1 MSNPLLKETL
11 LKFVEEDAPWGD
23 LTTELTINPETEAK
37 GKILAKASGVFA
49 GTEEVET
56 LASLLNL
63 KTRMKIRDGE
73 RFEANTILGEIIG
86 KAKNILLIE
95 RTLLNLLSHMCSIAT
110 ATRAA
115 TDLIKSKG
123 LQTRIAATRKTH
135 PGLRLFEK
143 KAVKIGGGDTHRMD
157 LSSMVLIKDN
167 HINLCGSVGE
177 AVKRARAVSSFTT
190 KIEVEVRSLAE
201 ALEAAEAGAD
211 IIMLDNMPLEGV
223 KEVVEEFERRGLR
236 NRVLLEASGGIN
248 QTNFLDYAQAGV
260 DVISMGSLTISP
272 QPLDIS
278 LEVEPYKGEED
289 A

>member
-56 LASLLNL
+56 LASLFNL

-110 ATRAA
+110 TTRAA

-177 AVKRARAVSSFTT
+177 AVKRARAASSFTT

-223 KEVVEEFERRGLR
+223 KEVVEEFEQRGLR

-248 QTNFLDYAQAGV
+248 QANFLDYAQAGV

>member
-11 LKFVEEDAPWGD
+11 LRFVEEDAPWGD

-37 GKILAKASGVFA
+37 GKIIAKTNGVFA

-56 LASLLNL
+56 LASLFNL
-63 KTRMKIRDGE
+63 KAKMKIRDGE
-73 RFEANTILGEIIG
+73 RFEANTLLGEIIG
-86 KAKNILLIE
+86 KAKHILLIE

-110 ATRAA
+110 TTRAA

-143 KAVKIGGGDTHRMD
+143 KAVKIGGGDPHRMD

-167 HINLCGSVGE
+167 HINLCGSISE
-177 AVKRARAVSSFTT
+177 AVKRAKAASSITT
-190 KIEVEVRSLAE
+190 KIEVEVSSLAE
-201 ALEAAEAGAD
+201 AVEAIEAGAD
-211 IIMLDNMPLEGV
+211 IIMLDNMPPKSV
-223 KEVVEEFERRGLR
+223 KEIVEELKRRGLR
-236 NRVLLEASGGIN
+236 NKVLLEASGGIN
-248 QTNFLDYAQAGV
+248 QTNLLDYAQAGV
-260 DVISMGSLTISP
+260 DIISMSSLTLYP
-272 QPLDIS
+272 QHIDIS
-278 LEVEPYKGEED
+278 LEVEPIEGEED

>member
-11 LKFVEEDAPWGD
+11 LRFVEEDAPWGD
-23 LTTELTINPETEAK
+23 LTTELIINPEAEAK
-37 GKILAKASGVFA
+37 GKIIAKASGVFA

-56 LASLLNL
+56 LASLFNL
-63 KTRMKIRDGE
+63 KAKMKIRDGE
-73 RFEANTILGEIIG
+73 KFEANTLLGELIG
-86 KAKNILLIE
+86 KAKHILLIE

-110 ATRAA
+110 ATKAA
-115 TDLIKSKG
+115 TDLLKSKG

-167 HINLCGSVGE
+167 HINLCGSVSE
-177 AVKRARAVSSFTT
+177 AVKRAKTASSITT

-211 IIMLDNMPLEGV
+211 IIMLDNVPAEGV
-223 KEVVEEFERRGLR
+223 KEVVEELKRRGLR

-248 QTNFLDYAQAGV
+248 QTNLLDYAQAGV
-260 DVISMGSLTISP
+260 DIISMGSLTLSP
-272 QPLDIS
+272 KPIDIS
-278 LEVEPYKGEED
+278 LEVEPIEGED
-289 A
+289 DV

>member
-11 LKFVEEDAPWGD
+11 LRFVEEDAPWGD

-37 GKILAKASGVFA
+37 GKIIAKASGVFA

-56 LASLLNL
+56 LASLFNL
-63 KTRMKIRDGE
+63 KAKMKIKDGE
-73 RFEANTILGEIIG
+73 RFEANTLLGEIIG
-86 KAKNILLIE
+86 KAKHILLIE

-110 ATRAA
+110 ATKAA
-115 TDLIKSKG
+115 TDLLKSKG

-143 KAVKIGGGDTHRMD
+143 KAVKIGGGDPHRMD

-167 HINLCGSVGE
+167 HINLCGSISE
-177 AVKRARAVSSFTT
+177 AVKKAKAASSITT
-190 KIEVEVRSLAE
+190 KTEVEARSLAE

-211 IIMLDNMPLEGV
+211 IIMLDNMPSEDV
-223 KEVVEEFERRGLR
+223 KEVVEELKRRGLR

-248 QTNFLDYAQAGV
+248 QTNLLDYAQTGV
-260 DVISMGSLTISP
+260 DIISMGSLTLYP
-272 QPLDIS
+272 QPIDIS
-278 LEVEPYKGEED
+278 LEVEPHKGEED

>member
-37 GKILAKASGVFA
+37 GKIIAKTSGIFA

-56 LASLLNL
+56 LASLFNL
-63 KTRMKIRDGE
+63 KAKMKIKDGE
-73 RFEANTILGEIIG
+73 RFEANTLLGEIIG
-86 KAKNILLIE
+86 RAKHILLIE
-95 RTLLNLLSHMCSIAT
+95 RTLLNLISHMCGVAT

-123 LQTRIAATRKTH
+123 LQTRVAATRKTH

-167 HINLCGSVGE
+167 HINLCGNISE
-177 AVKRARAVSSFTT
+177 AVKKARAASSFST

-201 ALEAAEAGAD
+201 ALEAVDAGAD
-211 IIMLDNMPLEGV
+211 IIMLDNMPPEGV
-223 KEVVEEFERRGLR
+223 KEVVEEMKRRRLR

-248 QTNFLDYAQAGV
+248 QTNLLDYAQTGV
-260 DVISMGSLTISP
+260 DIISMSTLT
-272 QPLDIS
+272 L
-278 LEVEPYKGEED
+278 
-289 A
+289 

>member
-1 MSNPLLKETL
+1 MSVGNPLLRETL
-11 LKFVEEDAPWGD
+11 LRFVQEDAPWGD
-23 LTTELTINPETEAK
+23 LTTELTVDPEDEAR
-37 GKILAKASGVFA
+37 GKIVAKTSGVFA
-49 GTEEVET
+49 GREEVET
-56 LASLLNL
+56 LTSLFNL
-63 KTRMKIRDGE
+63 KTNLKIKDGE
-73 RFEANTILGEIIG
+73 RFEANTILGEIYG
-86 KAKNILLIE
+86 KAKDILLIE

-123 LQTRIAATRKTH
+123 LKTRIAATRKTH

-177 AVKRARAVSSFTT
+177 AVKRARAAASFAT
-190 KIEVEVRSLAE
+190 KVEVEVRSLAE

-211 IIMLDNMPLEGV
+211 IIMLDNMSPEGV
-223 KEVVEEFERRGLR
+223 KEVVKEFERRGLR

-248 QTNFLDYAQAGV
+248 QTNLLDYAQAGV
-260 DVISMGSLTISP
+260 DIISMGSLTLSP
-272 QPLDIS
+272 PPVDLS
-278 LEVEPYKGEED
+278 LEVEPL
-289 A
+289 

>member
-1 MSNPLLKETL
+1 MGNPLLRETL
-11 LKFVEEDAPWGD
+11 LRFVQEDAPWGD
-23 LTTELTINPETEAK
+23 LTTELTVDPEDEAR
-37 GKILAKASGVFA
+37 GKIVAKTSGVFA
-49 GTEEVET
+49 GREEVET
-56 LASLLNL
+56 LTSLFNL
-63 KTRMKIRDGE
+63 KTNLKIKDGE
-73 RFEANTILGEIIG
+73 RFEANTILGEIYG
-86 KAKNILLIE
+86 KAKDILLIE

-123 LQTRIAATRKTH
+123 LKTRIAATRKTH

-177 AVKRARAVSSFTT
+177 AVKRARAAASFAT
-190 KIEVEVRSLAE
+190 KVEVEVRSLAE

-211 IIMLDNMPLEGV
+211 IIMLDNMSPEGV
-223 KEVVEEFERRGLR
+223 KEVVKEFERRGLR

-248 QTNFLDYAQAGV
+248 QTNLLDYAQAGV
-260 DVISMGSLTISP
+260 DIISMGSLTLSP
-272 QPLDIS
+272 PPVDLS
-278 LEVEPYKGEED
+278 LEVEPL
-289 A
+289 

>member
-11 LKFVEEDAPWGD
+11 LRFVEEDAPWGD

-37 GKILAKASGVFA
+37 GKIIAKASGVFA

-56 LASLLNL
+56 LASLFNL
-63 KTRMKIRDGE
+63 KAKMKIKDGE
-73 RFEANTILGEIIG
+73 RFEANTLLGEIIG
-86 KAKNILLIE
+86 KAKHILLVE

-110 ATRAA
+110 ATKAA
-115 TDLIKSKG
+115 TDLLKSKG

-143 KAVKIGGGDTHRMD
+143 KAVKIGGGDPHRMD

-167 HINLCGSVGE
+167 HINLCGSVSE
-177 AVKRARAVSSFTT
+177 AVKKAKAASSITT
-190 KIEVEVRSLAE
+190 KTEVEARSLAE

-211 IIMLDNMPLEGV
+211 IIMLDNMPSEDV
-223 KEVVEEFERRGLR
+223 KEVVEELKRRGLR

-248 QTNFLDYAQAGV
+248 QTNLLDYAQTGV
-260 DVISMGSLTISP
+260 DIISMGSLTLYP
-272 QPLDIS
+272 QPIDIS
-278 LEVEPYKGEED
+278 LEVEPHKGEED